1 LAGVVVKHYRRAI
14 VVVALKVLS
23 SGAAW
28 ISIFL
33 RYWYKSTNTDAAAA
47 AALKVLSSGAAWS
60 EVVAMAAVSSICT
73 FVPVK
78 QVNSVFVLLYQA
90 MAMAAVSR
98 EARLRQN
105 EATGSQ
111 ATSVCGL
118 KLLVYAPL
126 SY

>member
-1 LAGVVVKHYRRAI
+1 VVVKHYRRAI

-28 ISIFL
+28 SSIYL

-60 EVVAMAAVSSICT
+60 EVVAMAAVS
-73 FVPVK
+73 
-78 QVNSVFVLLYQA
+78 
-90 MAMAAVSR
+90 R

-118 KLLVYAPL
+118 KLLVYAAL